1 MRGSP
6 AAQGGLK
13 AGDVIVSINDQSVER
28 NEDVQK
34 LVEKSKIGQ
43 PLEIKVQRNGK
54 TVNLRVRPAPLPAAK
69 RG

>member
-6 AAQGGLK
+6 ASQGGLK
-13 AGDVIVSINDQSVER
+13 AGDVITSINNQRVDN

-43 PLEIKVQRNGK
+43 PLDIEVERNGRK
-54 TVNLRVRPAPLPAAK
+54 VKLAVRPAPLPAA
-69 RG
+69 RGN